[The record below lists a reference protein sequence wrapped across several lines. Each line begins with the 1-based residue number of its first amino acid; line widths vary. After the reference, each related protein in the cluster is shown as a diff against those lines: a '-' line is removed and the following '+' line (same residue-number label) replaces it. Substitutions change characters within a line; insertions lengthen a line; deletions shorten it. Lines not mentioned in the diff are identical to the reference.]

1 MVHRYILLCK
11 IKYGIDLRVRLYN
24 ISLNIQYMFINI
36 VNQCESVYGEKEN
49 QKWGFTS
56 VFSLPNVFF
65 MDNYFIQ

>member
-11 IKYGIDLRVRLYN
+11 IKYGIDLRVRIYS